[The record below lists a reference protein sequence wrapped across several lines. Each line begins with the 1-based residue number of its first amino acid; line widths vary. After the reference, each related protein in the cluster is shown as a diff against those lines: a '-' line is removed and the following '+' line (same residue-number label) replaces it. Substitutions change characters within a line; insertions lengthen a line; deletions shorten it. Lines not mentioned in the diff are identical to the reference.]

1 MRPENETI
9 LGALFDRART
19 SADKPALTAG
29 QVTLS
34 WSRLADNVAR
44 FAGSARATGVA
55 PGERIGILS
64 GNSVEAVVAYLGS
77 IAAGCIAVP
86 LPASLLRR
94 DLAVLI
100 EDCAPAML
108 VANASGEAALK
119 GLCEAPVI
127 SAQSEP
133 AAANSFEAFLTES
146 EPGALPLTMEPQ
158 SGFNII
164 YSSGTTGR
172 PKGIVHD
179 HGMRNRQAARRVFDL
194 GPDSVMLLS
203 TPIYS
208 NTTLMPLLAGLSHG
222 AHVVVMPKFDVEG
235 YLDLAENLK
244 ATHTMLVPVQYQRI
258 LASPGFDDRDLSSFK
273 VKQSTSAPMPIAVKQ
288 DILKRWPGRFV
299 EVYGLTEGGVT
310 LMLDAT
316 QNPDKL
322 QTVGRPAPDND
333 IRVIN
338 ENGELL
344 PTGQIGEVIGRSPF
358 MMKGYWNRPEATA
371 ALEWRAPDGAIY
383 FRSGDLGSFDEDGFL
398 TLQGRKK
405 DMIISGGFN
414 IYPGD
419 LESILLQHPDVEE
432 AAIVGAASDRWGETP
447 FGFVVPRT
455 GSRIEADALREWAN
469 ERLGRM
475 QKIAGI
481 ALRKELPRS
490 SIGKIL
496 KQELARDPALRQV
509 Q

>member
-1 MRPENETI
+1 MRPQNETI
-9 LGALFDRART
+9 LGALFDRARC
-19 SADKPALTAG
+19 SADDPALTVG
-29 QVTLS
+29 QDTLS
-34 WSRLADNVAR
+34 WGRLADSIAR
-44 FAGSARATGVA
+44 FASSARANGVA
-55 PGERIGILS
+55 PGQRIGILS

-77 IAAGCIAVP
+77 IAANCIAVP

-100 EDCAPAML
+100 EDCSPAML
-108 VANASGEAALK
+108 VANASGESALE
-119 GLCEAPVI
+119 GLYDAPVI
-127 SAQSEP
+127 STQSEP
-133 AAANSFEAFLTES
+133 AAPHSFEAFLS
-146 EPGALPLTMEPQ
+146 AGDPGAQPLTMDPE

-179 HGMRNRQAARRVFDL
+179 HSMRNRQAARRVFDI

-222 AHVVVMPKFDVEG
+222 AHVVVMQKFDVEG
-235 YLDLAENLK
+235 YLDLAERSK

-288 DILKRWPGRFV
+288 DIMERWPGRFV

-316 QNPDKL
+316 RYPEKL

-333 IRVIN
+333 IRVIG

-344 PTGQIGEVIGRSPF
+344 PAGQIGELIGRSPF
-358 MMKGYWNRPEATA
+358 MMSGYWNRPDATA
-371 ALEWRAPDGAIY
+371 ALQWRAPDGEIY
-383 FRSGDLGSFDEDGFL
+383 FRSGDLGSFDEEGFV

-419 LESILLQHPDVEE
+419 LESVLLLHPDVAE

-455 GSRIEADALREWAN
+455 DSRIDADALREWAN